1 MKKRKFQ
8 KKIAGLKKWNKI
20 VSVLVKNYK
29 KSGEKYDI
37 KEVRK
42 EASRIYKDGEFK
54 NVAPSKIRVKDI
66 LSVKV
71 GEIITKKTQ
80 KKDVITA
87 NQIDYERWYLDESFN
102 KFTNFWMLGEFLSG
116 LSQEYPEIPILIVS
130 RVQGVDNPLVYEG
143 GKSSYAGSVFQNWV
157 EDYRDDLESADFFED
172 PDEQKYGEMFLATP
186 IQINGQWYALYFG
199 TSKGFGF
206 ENYDFGNMNIEPPTP
221 PEEIIEEVKERD
233 KKTKAKKPKVVKPK
247 VKKKAPKK
255 PAKPKKKPLKTKKE
269 KDKEKID
276 GRTKE
281 GRASKSKL
289 ELARLRT
296 RALELLREDF
306 KDGIYTKAEYK
317 AERDRIFDR
326 YKKGGLI

>member
-54 NVAPSKIRVKDI
+54 NVAPSKIRVRDI
-66 LSVKV
+66 LGVKF
-71 GEIITKKTQ
+71 GEQITKKTQ

-87 NQIDYERWYLDESFN
+87 NQIDYNRWFLDLNEGGQTEFGSF
-102 KFTNFWMLGEFLSG
+102 WQLGEHLSD
-116 LSQEYPEIPILIVS
+116 LTQEYPEIPIVVVSKTLGEQKAIVY
-130 RVQGVDNPLVYEG
+130 DG
-143 GKSSYAGSVFQNWV
+143 GSTSYGGSPFQQFT
-157 EDYRDDLESADFFED
+157 EDYRDELEEGDI
-172 PDEQKYGEMFLATP
+172 YGERFFGTP
-186 IQINGQWYALYFG
+186 IEINGQWYALF
-199 TSKGFGF
+199 F
-206 ENYDFGNMNIEPPTP
+206 EGNFDDYDFNNINIEPPTP

-269 KDKEKID
+269 KDEEKID

>member
-54 NVAPSKIRVKDI
+54 NVAPSKIRVRDI

-71 GEIITKKTQ
+71 GEQITKKTQ

-87 NQIDYERWYLDESFN
+87 NQIDYNRWFLDLNEGGQTEFA
-102 KFTNFWMLGEFLSG
+102 NFFQLGEHLSE
-116 LSQEYPEIPILIVS
+116 LTQEYPEIPILVVSKTLGEQNAIVY
-130 RVQGVDNPLVYEG
+130 DG
-143 GKSSYAGSVFQNWV
+143 GSTSYGGSPFQQFT
-157 EDYRDDLESADFFED
+157 EDYREVVDTDDSSSWERFF
-172 PDEQKYGEMFLATP
+172 GTP
-186 IQINGQWYALYFG
+186 IEINGQWYALF
-199 TSKGFGF
+199 F
-206 ENYDFGNMNIEPPTP
+206 EGNFEDYDFNNINIEPPTP

-233 KKTKAKKPKVVKPK
+233 KKTKEKKPKVVKPK

-255 PAKPKKKPLKTKKE
+255 PTKPKKKPLKTKKE